1 MDLGRKTA
9 FQILLEIE
17 KENSFSNLTAGR
29 IINENGPENPAFV
42 RELVYGV
49 LENKILLDYYLDV
62 LIPSGIRK
70 VKDRE
75 KTLLRMGIYQ
85 IKFMDGVPD
94 YAAVSETVSLAK
106 KFARGRENF
115 INGVLRNFIKCKD
128 ELKLPSGD
136 RDEYLSV
143 KYSFPQWIIRMWK
156 EQYGEDRLE
165 SLIAASNERPK
176 LCIRVN
182 FLKTTAEKLAYS
194 LESKGFK
201 TEEGKLSER
210 TLYVSGSNLTDT
222 DEYKN
227 GLFSIQDE
235 SSLAACQALEPKP
248 GDIVIDTCAAPGG
261 KTLAMGEMMENRGR
275 IIACDVYPHKL
286 KLIEQQAERLGIGIA
301 DTKLIDGVKGDGSL
315 SGIADKVL
323 VDAPCSGLGVI
334 RRKPEIKYKES
345 GELSELIPI
354 QAQILDR
361 AAGYLK
367 PGGTLVYSTC
377 TINRDENDIQAEKFV
392 ENHRDY
398 EIIYEKQF
406 LPTGGLDGFYIAKMK
421 NKGK

>member
-1 MDLGRKTA
+1 
-9 FQILLEIE
+9 
-17 KENSFSNLTAGR
+17 
-29 IINENGPENPAFV
+29 
-42 RELVYGV
+42 
-49 LENKILLDYYLDV
+49 
-62 LIPSGIRK
+62 
-70 VKDRE
+70 
-75 KTLLRMGIYQ
+75 
-85 IKFMDGVPD
+85 
-94 YAAVSETVSLAK
+94 
-106 KFARGRENF
+106 
-115 INGVLRNFIKCKD
+115 
-128 ELKLPSGD
+128 
-136 RDEYLSV
+136 
-143 KYSFPQWIIRMWK
+143 
-156 EQYGEDRLE
+156 
-165 SLIAASNERPK
+165 
-176 LCIRVN
+176 
-182 FLKTTAEKLAYS
+182 
-194 LESKGFK
+194 
-201 TEEGKLSER
+201 
-210 TLYVSGSNLTDT
+210 
-222 DEYKN
+222 
-227 GLFSIQDE
+227 
-235 SSLAACQALEPKP
+235 
-248 GDIVIDTCAAPGG
+248 
-261 KTLAMGEMMENRGR
+261 MENRGR

-421 NKGK
+421 KKGI